1 MKKFYFFL
9 IAIALGG
16 LAACS
21 EPDYLLDDPLKPS
34 TPRKP
39 GTGVNSGAHRAP
51 QKENAV
57 PKNQKKV
64 KNIPNIITYE
74 N

>member
-21 EPDYLLDDPLKPS
+21 EPEYLAPIKPS

-64 KNIPNIITYE
+64 KNTPYIITYE